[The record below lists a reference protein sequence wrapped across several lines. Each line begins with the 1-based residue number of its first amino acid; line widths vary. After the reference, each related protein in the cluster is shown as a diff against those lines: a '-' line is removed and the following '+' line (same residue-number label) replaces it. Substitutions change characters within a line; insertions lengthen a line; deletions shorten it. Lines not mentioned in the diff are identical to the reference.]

1 MALDPTA
8 ARALSLMTQFQSTL
22 QGRVHH
28 MNNGVFKA
36 CDEAKSVQV
45 TLNGYQW
52 LTGIRIE
59 NGLLKTLGAQGVAER
74 VNEALHNAQ
83 RAVSVFD
90 EHSDRTLFD
99 TLATISA
106 AIGQPPEEP
115 ASPPEAATGPQQRP

>member
-1 MALDPTA
+1 MKLDPTA
-8 ARALSLMTQFQSTL
+8 ARALTLMSQFQSTL
-22 QGRVHH
+22 QGRFHH

-36 CDEAKSVQV
+36 SDETKSVQV

-59 NGLLKTLGAQGVAER
+59 NGLLKEVGAQGVAER
-74 VNEALHNAQ
+74 VNEALQNAQ

-90 EHSDRTLFD
+90 EQSGQTLVD

-106 AIGQPPEEP
+106 AISQPP
-115 ASPPEAATGPQQRP
+115 A